1 MILTQHLVQGI
12 IVIIILLIIIYFLF
26 LSDKSQNTSPER
38 FDMTQNQFYNLDNKT
53 TLDNY
58 YTPISHQLSTVD
70 NAICSPDCCG
80 TQWPMSDG
88 LTAEDIKYQ
97 ISNMNNKNNI
107 GTNYTCSN
115 GNNGR
120 GCPCLT
126 PKSYNM
132 LTNRGISEPKK
143 YTNNHLSDH
152 LSNHLSSH
160 LSNHLSNHLSDNTN
174 NGMTKYL
181 INHAKDHVSGLTNYL
196 LNSPKQELKDL
207 VPFGMTSPYTNN
219 RLINDLIYRKNPDN
233 LDNVQS
239 YGSIN

>member
-1 MILTQHLVQGI
+1 MILTQHLIQGI
-12 IVIIILLIIIYFLF
+12 IVIVILLIIIYFLF
-26 LSDKSQNTSPER
+26 LSDKSQNTYPER
-38 FDMTQNQFYNLDNKT
+38 FDMAENQFTNFDQKT
-53 TLDNY
+53 KLDNY
-58 YTPISHQLSTVD
+58 YTPMSHQLSTID

-97 ISNMNNKNNI
+97 ISNMNNSNNI

-126 PKSYNM
+126 SRSYNM
-132 LTNRGISEPKK
+132 LSNRGISEPKK
-143 YTNNHLSDH
+143 YANNH
-152 LSNHLSSH
+152 
-160 LSNHLSNHLSDNTN
+160 T
-174 NGMTKYL
+174 
-181 INHAKDHVSGLTNYL
+181 KDHVSGLTNYL
-196 LNSPKQELKDL
+196 LNSPKQELNDFMS
-207 VPFGMTSPYTNN
+207 FGTSSPYTNH

>member
-38 FDMTQNQFYNLDNKT
+38 FDMTENQFYNLDHKT
-53 TLDNY
+53 TLDDY
-58 YTPISHQLSTVD
+58 YTPISHQLSTID

-88 LTAEDIKYQ
+88 LTVEDIKSQ
-97 ISNMNNKNNI
+97 MSNMNNKNNI
-107 GTNYTCSN
+107 GTNYTCTN

-126 PKSYNM
+126 PESYSM
-132 LTNRGISEPKK
+132 LTNRGVSESKK
-143 YTNNHLSDH
+143 YANNNLTNHLSGH
-152 LSNHLSSH
+152 LT
-160 LSNHLSNHLSDNTN
+160 DNTN

-181 INHAKDHVSGLTNYL
+181 INHAKDHVSGLANYL
-196 LNSPKQELKDL
+196 LNSPRQELKDL

>member
-1 MILTQHLVQGI
+1 MILTQHLIQGI

-26 LSDKSQNTSPER
+26 LSDKSQNTNPER
-38 FDMTQNQFYNLDNKT
+38 FDMTENRFPDYDQRT
-53 TLDNY
+53 TLDDY
-58 YTPISHQLSTVD
+58 YTPMSHQLSTVD

-132 LTNRGISEPKK
+132 LTNRGISKPNK
-143 YTNNHLSDH
+143 YTDNNLSDHLSNNLTNHLSDH
-152 LSNHLSSH
+152 LT
-160 LSNHLSNHLSDNTN
+160 NHLSNHLSDNTN

-219 RLINDLIYRKNPDN
+219 RLINDLIYRKI
-233 LDNVQS
+233 Q
-239 YGSIN
+239 II

>member
-1 MILTQHLVQGI
+1 MILTQHLIQGI
-12 IVIIILLIIIYFLF
+12 IVIVILLIIIYFLF
-26 LSDKSQNTSPER
+26 LSDKSQNTYPER
-38 FDMTQNQFYNLDNKT
+38 FDMAENQFTNFDQKT
-53 TLDNY
+53 KLNNY
-58 YTPISHQLSTVD
+58 YTPMSHQLSTID

-97 ISNMNNKNNI
+97 ISNMNNSNNI

-115 GNNGR
+115 GNIGR

-126 PKSYNM
+126 SRSYNM
-132 LTNRGISEPKK
+132 LSNRGISESKK
-143 YTNNHLSDH
+143 YTNNDI
-152 LSNHLSSH
+152 
-160 LSNHLSNHLSDNTN
+160 
-174 NGMTKYL
+174 TKHL
-181 INHAKDHVSGLTNYL
+181 INHAKDHASGLTNYL
-196 LNSPKQELKDL
+196 LDSPKQELKDL
-207 VPFGMTSPYTNN
+207 VPFGMTSPYTNH